1 MDSFRVKAAFLGGMA
16 AAARRF
22 APQAGA
28 MLTRGLGG
36 ELKRQVGFGALLGGG
51 IEGAMG
57 AAGAEQGHRLEGFG
71 RGALHGAA
79 VGGAM
84 GAATAPIAT
93 AGKNLRLK
101 ALEGVGGHPAAA
113 QAAVDRGYFGGV
125 KDLVTGKG
133 PMGRRG
139 AAIETL
145 AAPLQTAV
153 EFGVPAAAVGA
164 LESRLQPNA
173 PQLPVQQQ
181 QQQQKQ
187 ADELAPETQ
196 TQEQRAGMRFEPT
209 YIAPLTSTAGA
220 GMVDAALEHFR
231 PQPANVTPSF
241 LRKRAL
247 PALGAAALTIPTVK
261 AIRAMYP
268 EPEPLEDIDVDALK
282 YYFGKQP
289 PG

>member
-1 MDSFRVKAAFLGGMA
+1 MDSFRVKAAFLGGVA
-16 AAARRF
+16 AAAKRY
-22 APQAGA
+22 APQAA
-28 MLTRGLGG
+28 SMLTRGLGG
-36 ELKRQVGFGALLGGG
+36 ELKRQVGFGAAIGGG
-51 IEGAMG
+51 LEGGLNALG
-57 AAGAEQGHRLEGFG
+57 AAKGPRMEAFG

-93 AGKNLRLK
+93 AGRNMRLK
-101 ALEGVGGHPAAA
+101 ALEGMGGHPAAA
-113 QAAVDRGYFGGV
+113 KATVDRGYFRGI
-125 KDLVTGKG
+125 KDLATGSG

-139 AAIETL
+139 AALETL
-145 AAPLQTAV
+145 AAPVQTAA
-153 EFGVPAAAVGA
+153 EFAIPAMAVGA

-173 PQLPVQQQ
+173 PQLPSQHAAQQYSA
-181 QQQQKQ
+181 QQKQ
-187 ADELAPETQ
+187 AEDLTQ
-196 TQEQRAGMRFEPT
+196 PQPARKFEPI
-209 YIAPLTSTAGA
+209 YVAPFTSTAGA
-220 GMVDAALEHFR
+220 GAVDAAFDHFK
-231 PQPANVTPSF
+231 PMAPGTTPSF

-268 EPEPLEDIDVDALK
+268 EPEPLADIDVDALK